1 MKLKKP
7 VNQMAEVLYLL
18 IKNKSVTRRSALLDT
33 GILNVP
39 ARIMDLRNIHHIP
52 IVLTRVS
59 AVNKFGRGINY
70 GSWSILNK
78 ANLED
83 KYKAINK

>member
-18 IKNKSVTRRSALLDT
+18 LKNKSVTRRSALLDT

-59 AVNKFGRGINY
+59 AVNKFGRSINY

>member
-7 VNQMAEVLYLL
+7 TNQLAEVLYLL
-18 IKNKSVTRRSALLDT
+18 LKNKSVTRRSALLDT

-52 IVLTRVS
+52 IVLTRVA
-59 AVNKFGRGINY
+59 AVNKFGRGVNY

-83 KYKAINK
+83 KYNAINK

>member
-18 IKNKSVTRRSALLDT
+18 LKNKSVTRRSALLDT

-39 ARIMDLRNIHHIP
+39 ARIMDLRNKHHIP
-52 IVLTRVS
+52 IILTRVS

>member
-18 IKNKSVTRRSALLDT
+18 LKNKSVTRRSALLDT

-52 IVLTRVS
+52 IILTRVS
-59 AVNKFGRGINY
+59 AVNKFGRSINY

>member
-7 VNQMAEVLYLL
+7 NNQLAEVLYLL
-18 IKNKSVTRRSALLDT
+18 LKNKSVTRRSALLDT

-59 AVNKFGRGINY
+59 AVNKFGRGVNY

-83 KYKAINK
+83 KYNAINK